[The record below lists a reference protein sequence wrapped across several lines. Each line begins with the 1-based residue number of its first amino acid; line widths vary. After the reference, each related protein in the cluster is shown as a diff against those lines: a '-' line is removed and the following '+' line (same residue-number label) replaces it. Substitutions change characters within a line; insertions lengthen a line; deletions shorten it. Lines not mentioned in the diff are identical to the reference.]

1 MNDNDS
7 KNEIAGII
15 LFFFAIALMLIFYL
29 LSPEI
34 FIVKIIHQ
42 LAFGLIG
49 KTSAFLIPVSILY
62 ASIDFFLEKR
72 NGVSNIRVRSVV
84 LLVILLSALLAVCT
98 MDFTYFREL
107 SLNAKGKYSA
117 FKAIKLLWTSGI
129 NSAEISPMTNGK
141 TILSGGIL
149 GGGIAVAF
157 TRVMGKVISIMFLVL
172 LLLSQIILMFKI
184 SLKKTAKKAASKA
197 ASTINQVRRNTRPMP
212 QARPQMRPMQ
222 RPVQANKAN
231 TPAPNSFVNNAATP
245 YGRQIMENTQVS
257 TDPFR
262 RSAFPVNPDNGFAD
276 LSSREYGVEAAGND
290 GMLSYGNNVVST
302 SESYDAPSADF
313 SYTANPKNPRLR
325 PHKEE
330 QKRPSFLPDNTQ
342 EDFYS
347 LEGATYVNQEQPINQ
362 DDYAPVDIDDEP
374 YEITDDDPYNFE
386 PREYQVRMPNV
397 GAVPEANYDYSAQ
410 VLAPVAPS
418 PVVSQMPQ
426 PVEQPVVDETVEE
439 RSDITIN
446 AESAS
451 ASGYS
456 STEGRIIETSKSN
469 NVVPT
474 LEIGTTKPVVDTH
487 ANNGKV
493 ISRRMKSYVKPSTRL
508 LAPDDAPKANA
519 NNSQELKEKAMKL
532 EETIRSFGIE
542 TKVVNITHGP
552 AITRFE
558 LQLMKAGTKV
568 SRILNLQDDIA
579 LSMAAFSVRI
589 EAPIPG
595 TSCIGIELPN
605 EKTSAV
611 YLRSLIESK
620 EFRAAPPLTVP
631 LGRDIP
637 GKPIMCNLAKMP
649 HLLIAGSTGSGKSVC
664 INTILTSI
672 LYNSSYE
679 DVRMILV
686 DPKVVELSIYNGI
699 PHLIMPVVTQPK
711 KAAGA
716 LKWAVQEMERRY
728 KCFAESG
735 VRDLAGYNEWLKFR
749 GEKPLPLI
757 LIVIDELAD
766 LMTVAAKEVED
777 HISRLAAMARAAGLH
792 MIIATQRPSV
802 DVITGVIK
810 ANVPSRIAFAVSS
823 GVDSRTILDSVGAEK
838 LLGKGDMLYA
848 PLSAPKPVRGQGAF
862 LSDKEVE
869 NVVKYLKDTFGP
881 YYDEDIIKAIDS
893 VTEGG
898 SGSGAAMGGD
908 GGDGDGEDD
917 LLERAVETV
926 IDAGN
931 ASVSILQRRLGIGYP
946 RAARLID
953 VLEQKH
959 YIGPF
964 EGSKPRKVLINRTD
978 WLEIKAKGNN
988 GQ

>member
-1 MNDNDS
+1 
-7 KNEIAGII
+7 
-15 LFFFAIALMLIFYL
+15 MLY
-29 LSPEI
+29 
-34 FIVKIIHQ
+34 
-42 LAFGLIG
+42 G
-49 KTSAFLIPVSILY
+49 
-62 ASIDFFLEKR
+62 SIDFFIAKS
-72 NGVSNIRVRSVV
+72 NGASKVRVRSV
-84 LLVILLSALLAVCT
+84 LLFMILIAAMFAVCT
-98 MDFTYFREL
+98 MDFTYFK
-107 SLNAKGKYSA
+107 SLCLDSSTGKYSA
-117 FKAIKLLWTSGI
+117 LESIKLLWKSGI
-129 NSAEISPMTNGK
+129 DSAFVSPMNNGK
-141 TILSGGIL
+141 SIFTGGVI
-149 GGGIAVAF
+149 GGGIAVALY
-157 TRVMGKVISIMFLVL
+157 TVLGKVISIMVMVL
-172 LLLSQIILMFKI
+172 LLLSQIIVVFNI
-184 SLKKTAKKAASKA
+184 SVKESAKKATNKVVK
-197 ASTINQVRRNTRPMP
+197 TINQARRPQRPP
-212 QARPQMRPMQ
+212 YQPSRVPVNRPNQARAMVPTGNPNPNMNPNAMRAQVPSVVPSQGMG
-222 RPVQANKAN
+222 PVNVAPSAANYN
-231 TPAPNSFVNNAATP
+231 QSRFVNSAATS
-245 YGRQIMENTQVS
+245 YGRKVLEEATAGKN
-257 TDPFR
+257 PF
-262 RSAFPVNPDNGFAD
+262 SSNAFPVNPKDGFPD
-276 LSSREYGVEAAGND
+276 LSGTEFGVDANND
-290 GMLSYGNNVVST
+290 GSVLTYVENTVTTES
-302 SESYDAPSADF
+302 SYDNSEANFDF
-313 SYTANPKNPRLR
+313 SGNPKTHRLR
-325 PHKEE
+325 NKKDETT
-330 QKRPSFLPDNTQ
+330 PSFLQ
-342 EDFYS
+342 KEKVQDFYDLNDAVYGNGEQVS
-347 LEGATYVNQEQPINQ
+347 ATPETTQ
-362 DDYAPVDIDDEP
+362 DMYEPYDIDDEP

-397 GAVPEANYDYSAQ
+397 GVVPESNYDYSTQ
-410 VLAPVAPS
+410 VPAPTPAPVVPRM
-418 PVVSQMPQ
+418 PVADQVTNSQVTAVSEEQV
-426 PVEQPVVDETVEE
+426 PVASAEDS

-446 AESAS
+446 AGSADVE
-451 ASGYS
+451 GYS
-456 STEGRIIETSKSN
+456 STEGRIIETSKAN

-493 ISRRMKSYVKPSTRL
+493 ISRRMKEYKKPSTRL
-508 LAPDDAPKANA
+508 LAPDNAPKTNA
-519 NNSQELKEKAMKL
+519 NNSQELKEKATRL

-558 LQLMKAGTKV
+558 LQLLKAGTKV
-568 SRILNLQDDIA
+568 SRILGLQDDIA

-611 YLRSLIESK
+611 YLRGLIESK
-620 EFRAAPPLTVP
+620 EFREATPLMVP

-699 PHLIMPVVTQPK
+699 PHLIMPVVTEPK

-728 KCFAESG
+728 KCFAEAG

-766 LMTVAAKEVED
+766 LMTVAQKDVED
-777 HISRLAAMARAAGLH
+777 QISRLAAMARAAGLH

-810 ANVPSRIAFAVSS
+810 SNIPSRIAFAVSS
-823 GVDSRTILDSVGAEK
+823 GTDSRTILDSIGAEK

-869 NVVKYLKDTFGP
+869 NVVKYLKDNFGP

-898 SGSGAAMGGD
+898 SGSGSAAGGD
-908 GGDGDGEDD
+908 SADGSGEDE

-953 VLEQKH
+953 ILEQKH

-978 WLEIKAKGNN
+978 WLEIKAKGN
-988 GQ
+988 Q